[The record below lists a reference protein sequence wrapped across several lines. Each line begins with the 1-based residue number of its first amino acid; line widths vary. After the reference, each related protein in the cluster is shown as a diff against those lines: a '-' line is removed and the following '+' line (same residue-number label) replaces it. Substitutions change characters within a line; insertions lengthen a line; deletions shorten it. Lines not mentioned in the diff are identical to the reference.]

1 MAKPQDEKNF
11 HHTYY
16 NCVKVKLNWRPRQ
29 CSFKF
34 HCTMRNSHF
43 EARRVN
49 FHFQLTGLNRPRA
62 SPAKPQPPRCREA
75 QGHIQLWD
83 WDQCKR
89 ELALEPSL
97 QAGPQ
102 PQPQPQAAAPSAQK
116 QCKRLIFCASLFKS
130 IRILYPCLE
139 DLCHKVILVF
149 FRSHT
154 ISHNVVPDFSVVVA
168 VCL

>member
-1 MAKPQDEKNF
+1 
-11 HHTYY
+11 
-16 NCVKVKLNWRPRQ
+16 
-29 CSFKF
+29 
-34 HCTMRNSHF
+34 MRNSHF

-102 PQPQPQAAAPSAQK
+102 PQPQPQPAAPSAQK

-154 ISHNVVPDFSVVVA
+154 ISHNVVPDFPVVVA